1 MKLLIGSGF
10 EVINNEFGKPEI
22 LINNEKIESVDISIS
37 HCRDFAVANVVILY
51 QD

>member
-10 EVINNEFGKPEI
+10 EVVNNEFGKPEI
-22 LINNEKIESVDISIS
+22 LVSNDKIDSIDISIS

-51 QD
+51 ND